1 MTRRL
6 TKAFLCAVLLA
17 ALLPGCSHIP
27 RTDPDYAR
35 GASSATSASGPSS
48 AASGAAA
55 SSASLSSTPASG
67 SVPSAAEW
75 QSALKGASLTL
86 GSDGAAII
94 LMAPKN
100 AQKTL
105 AKVSVWLQASR
116 PYTGDVPQT
125 TDDVIFNGNIGP
137 ASLSI
142 DTAQKQTL
150 TLQPAWYIVPSDKP
164 VGGYETYET
173 RYVTNVL
180 QLKKDNQTSYLTC
193 KPLYDWLK
201 NDTWKTEFKPWQR

>member
-1 MTRRL
+1 MMHRPVKTV
-6 TKAFLCAVLLA
+6 LCA
-17 ALLPGCSHIP
+17 ALLAVSFAAAGCKNGFATRHGNTMQPAPSSV
-27 RTDPDYAR
+27 AS
-35 GASSATSASGPSS
+35 ASSTSAPS
-48 AASGAAA
+48 AA
-55 SSASLSSTPASG
+55 ASG
-67 SVPSAAEW
+67 SVPSSAAEW
-75 QSALKGASLTL
+75 QSVLKGATLTL

-94 LMAPKN
+94 IMAPKN

-105 AKVSVWLQASR
+105 AKVSAWLQASR
-116 PYTGDVPQT
+116 PYTDDVPQST
-125 TDDVIFNGNIGP
+125 FNGIFMANIGP

-142 DTAQKQTL
+142 DTARKQTL

-180 QLKKDNQTSYLTC
+180 QLKKDDQTSYLTC

>member
-1 MTRRL
+1 MMHRPVKTV
-6 TKAFLCAVLLA
+6 LCA
-17 ALLPGCSHIP
+17 ALLAVSF
-27 RTDPDYAR
+27 
-35 GASSATSASGPSS
+35 
-48 AASGAAA
+48 AAA
-55 SSASLSSTPASG
+55 GCRYPIPHSHPAQAISSYGAVPASG
-67 SVPSAAEW
+67 SVPSSAAEW
-75 QSALKGASLTL
+75 RSALKDANLTL

-94 LMAPKN
+94 IMAPKN

-105 AKVSVWLQASR
+105 AKVSAWLQASR
-116 PYTGDVPQT
+116 PYTDDVPQST
-125 TDDVIFNGNIGP
+125 FNGIFMANIGP

-142 DTAQKQTL
+142 DTARKQTL

-180 QLKKDNQTSYLTC
+180 QLKKDDQTSYLTC